1 MSAEE
6 LWKLSGIKGTYEAW
20 AFGEAQDKLA
30 ALMAAGVKTATSSS
44 YILYEK
50 EQEPLPEAGD
60 YSVILNSRDEA
71 VCIIKTVKVT
81 VLPYDQVPAE
91 FAYKEGEGDRSLN
104 YWREVH
110 EAFFANELAE
120 AGLAFSEDM
129 PVVCEEFEVVYA
141 PETGQIR

>member
-1 MSAEE
+1 M
-6 LWKLSGIKGTYEAW
+6 
-20 AFGEAQDKLA
+20 
-30 ALMAAGVKTATSSS
+30 
-44 YILYEK
+44 
-50 EQEPLPEAGD
+50 
-60 YSVILNSRDEA
+60 
-71 VCIIKTVKVT
+71 KVT

-129 PVVCEEFEVVYA
+129 LVVCEEFEVVYA
-141 PETGQIR
+141 LETGQIR